1 MKKFLILIFC
11 FFTFFNSFVLADR
24 IKDMASIAGVRTNQL
39 VGYGLVVENVE
50 IPKRNSCRQKRAAS
64 ECRKIVENI

>member
-11 FFTFFNSFVLADR
+11 FFTFSNNFVLADR

-39 VGYGLVVENVE
+39 VGYGLVVGLAKSGDGSVE
-50 IPKRNSCRQKRAAS
+50 LNKALHL
-64 ECRKIVENI
+64 